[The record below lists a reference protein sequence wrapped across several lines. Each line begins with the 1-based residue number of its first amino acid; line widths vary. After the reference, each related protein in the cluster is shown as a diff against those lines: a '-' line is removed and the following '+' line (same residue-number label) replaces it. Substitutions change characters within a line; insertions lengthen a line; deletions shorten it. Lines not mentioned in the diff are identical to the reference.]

1 MRRLIQGLQKPGTF
15 LPALF
20 ILIIGFLAATQILS
34 PGEVSIITGAIA
46 IVVWVLI
53 MIGYLPPLIY
63 VLRAHHRVEEQNFFL
78 GVILL
83 FSAIA
88 GWNFWRVAFVLMS
101 KPDWMVG
108 HWFPSLLSI
117 IASMSGFYFLSA
129 PGVSRIGV
137 RYTTI
142 AIVGV
147 IALAGVGFT
156 FLDSL

>member
-1 MRRLIQGLQKPGTF
+1 MRRLIKGLQKPGTF

-20 ILIIGFLAATQILS
+20 ILILGFLAATQILS
-34 PGEVSIITGAIA
+34 AGAISIITGAIA
-46 IVVWVLI
+46 IVVWALI
-53 MIGYLPPLIY
+53 MIGYIPPLIY
-63 VLRAHHRVEEQNFFL
+63 VLRAQHRVEEQNFFL
-78 GVILL
+78 GVIML

-88 GWNFWRVAFVLMS
+88 AWNFWRIVFVVMN

-108 HWFPSLLSI
+108 NWFPSLLSI

-129 PGVSRIGV
+129 PGVSRVGV

-147 IALAGVGFT
+147 IALAGIGFT